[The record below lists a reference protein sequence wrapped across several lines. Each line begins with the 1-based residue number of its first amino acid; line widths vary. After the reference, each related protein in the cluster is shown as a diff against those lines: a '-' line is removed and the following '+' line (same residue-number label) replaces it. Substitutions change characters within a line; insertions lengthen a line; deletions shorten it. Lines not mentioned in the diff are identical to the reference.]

1 MIAQR
6 KLLLSSLILAFSI
19 SISGISHADIKE
31 DLERLAAIQ
40 LLSEKDNEAALKQ
53 LKDFYAQ
60 FNAETD
66 YQVRID
72 TLRQLSAAY
81 YDAGDI
87 PASDQSSAAI
97 LQLAKEKNDKEVIAL
112 MQVDEA
118 YKFLDSGKFDQAI
131 KKLDEI
137 ATALKGSTRPD
148 NQMRLELAYG
158 AIYQAASKFDKAL
171 SHYLEALRLTDH
183 LGSRKTLSKIRRL
196 DALASLYLIMQN
208 PEQTLIM
215 SNQALVLAAEVDSPR
230 VIASLRQNQAMALG
244 DLKRYP
250 EALVAYERALRAAEE
265 ANLPKMEALILSNI
279 ADLHLRTHNFVRA
292 ENFARQALKKAE
304 AINDSYITLAAKANV
319 GFALGGQG
327 KIASAMEYLA
337 APLQNSRDQ
346 GDKADLEAFVGEI
359 SRMYEQAK
367 MYKEALEYTREQ
379 QKLSNELFRADRSKT
394 VAALQ
399 EQFDADQRKK
409 QIELLARENQI
420 KDADIKNSRLQQIV
434 TLLGAM
440 LTIMGGIFI
449 YMLYRKVKQTNERL
463 EEVNQQLEF
472 HSVRDPLTGLYNRR
486 SFLEM
491 MKNRSDNVA
500 PDRREGDDDS
510 PDCLIIM
517 DIDHFKHINDAW
529 GHSAGDTV
537 LIEVAK
543 RLRSAVRDTDMT
555 LRWGGEEFL
564 IYAPSTNTA
573 QLIPLVERVLKSIGS
588 SPVLVGNNM
597 ISVTVSAG
605 FISLPFSGVSEAACN
620 WEKAMQLADMAL
632 YLGKVN
638 GRNRAYGLLSLL
650 VPYEQ
655 ALPELERD
663 FSAAIQQGMVE
674 IAIVLGPQASSQG
687 NISH

>member
-1 MIAQR
+1 
-6 KLLLSSLILAFSI
+6 
-19 SISGISHADIKE
+19 
-31 DLERLAAIQ
+31 
-40 LLSEKDNEAALKQ
+40 
-53 LKDFYAQ
+53 
-60 FNAETD
+60 
-66 YQVRID
+66 
-72 TLRQLSAAY
+72 
-81 YDAGDI
+81 
-87 PASDQSSAAI
+87 
-97 LQLAKEKNDKEVIAL
+97 
-112 MQVDEA
+112 
-118 YKFLDSGKFDQAI
+118 
-131 KKLDEI
+131 
-137 ATALKGSTRPD
+137 
-148 NQMRLELAYG
+148 
-158 AIYQAASKFDKAL
+158 
-171 SHYLEALRLTDH
+171 
-183 LGSRKTLSKIRRL
+183 
-196 DALASLYLIMQN
+196 
-208 PEQTLIM
+208 
-215 SNQALVLAAEVDSPR
+215 
-230 VIASLRQNQAMALG
+230 
-244 DLKRYP
+244 
-250 EALVAYERALRAAEE
+250 
-265 ANLPKMEALILSNI
+265 
-279 ADLHLRTHNFVRA
+279 
-292 ENFARQALKKAE
+292 
-304 AINDSYITLAAKANV
+304 
-319 GFALGGQG
+319 
-327 KIASAMEYLA
+327 
-337 APLQNSRDQ
+337 
-346 GDKADLEAFVGEI
+346 
-359 SRMYEQAK
+359 MYEQAK

-379 QKLSNELFRADRSKT
+379 QKISNELFRADRSKT

-491 MKNRSDNVA
+491 MKTRAENVA

-517 DIDHFKHINDAW
+517 DIDHFKHINDTW

-564 IYAPSTNTA
+564 IYAPNTKPA
-573 QLIPLVERVLKSIGS
+573 QLMPLVERVLKSIGS
-588 SPVLVGNNM
+588 TPVIVGSNI

-605 FISLPFSGVSEAACN
+605 YISLPFSGVSEIECN

-674 IAIVLGPQASSQG
+674 IAIVLGPQTSSQG
-687 NISH
+687 KTSV

>member
-1 MIAQR
+1 MVAQR
-6 KLLLSSLILAFSI
+6 KFLLPSLIFAMSLSFSCSVI
-19 SISGISHADIKE
+19 ADVKS
-31 DLERLAAIQ
+31 DQSRLEAIQ
-40 LLSEKDNEAALKQ
+40 LLSEQDNQAALKQ
-53 LKDFYAQ
+53 LKEFYSQ

-72 TLRQLSAAY
+72 TLRELSAAY
-81 YDAGDI
+81 YDAGDV
-87 PASDQSSAAI
+87 PASDRSRAEI
-97 LQLAKEKNDKEVIAL
+97 LTLAKAKNDKEVVAL
-112 MQVDEA
+112 MQIDDV
-118 YKFLDSGKFDQAI
+118 YKLRESGKFDLAI
-131 KKLDEI
+131 AKLDEI
-137 ATALKGSTRPD
+137 AAVVKGSTRPE
-148 NQMRLELAYG
+148 NLMRLAITYG
-158 AIYQAASKFDKAL
+158 VIYQSASKFEQAL
-171 SHYLEALRLTDH
+171 SHHLEALRLTDQLTH
-183 LGSRKTLSKIRRL
+183 RKVLTKIRRL
-196 DALASLYLIMQN
+196 DTLAALYLIMQN

-215 SNQALVLAAEVDSPR
+215 SNQALILAGQVESPR
-230 VIASLRQNQAMALG
+230 LIASLRQNQAMALG

-250 EALVAYERALRAAEE
+250 EALVAYERALKAAQE
-265 ANLPKMEALILSNI
+265 ANLPKMEALVLSNI

-292 ENFARQALKKAE
+292 ESVARQAMKKAE
-304 AINDSYITLAAKANV
+304 TIRDEYSILNAKANI

-327 KIASAMEYLA
+327 KIALAMEYLA
-337 APLQNSRDQ
+337 PVLQDSRDQ
-346 GDKADLEAFVGEI
+346 GDRADLEAFVGEI
-359 SRMYEQAK
+359 SRMYEHAK

-379 QKLSNELFRADRSKT
+379 QKISNELFRSDRSKT

-434 TLLGAM
+434 TLLGAI

-491 MKNRSDNVA
+491 MKERADNA
-500 PDRREGDDDS
+500 GPDRREEDDDS
-510 PDCLIIM
+510 PDCLMIM
-517 DIDHFKHINDAW
+517 DIDHFKHINDTW

-537 LIEVAK
+537 LVEVAK

-564 IYAPSTNTA
+564 IFAPNTKPS
-573 QLIPLVERVLKSIGS
+573 QLMPLVERVLKSIGS
-588 SPVLVGNNM
+588 TPVVVGNNM
-597 ISVTVSAG
+597 IPVTVSAG
-605 FISLPFSGVSEAACN
+605 FISLPFSGVPETECN
-620 WEKAMQLADMAL
+620 WEKTMQLADMAL

-663 FSAAIQQGMVE
+663 FSAAIKQGMVE
-674 IAIVLGPQASSQG
+674 IAIIQGPQATS
-687 NISH
+687 

>member
-1 MIAQR
+1 MVAQR
-6 KLLLSSLILAFSI
+6 KFLLPSLVFAMSLSFSC
-19 SISGISHADIKE
+19 SVMADVKS
-31 DLERLAAIQ
+31 DLSRLEAIQ
-40 LLSEKDNEAALKQ
+40 LLSEQDNQAALKQ
-53 LKDFYAQ
+53 LKEFYAQ
-60 FNAETD
+60 FNADTD

-72 TLRQLSAAY
+72 TLRELSAAY

-87 PASDQSSAAI
+87 PASDRSRAEI
-97 LQLAKEKNDKEVIAL
+97 LTLAKAKNDKEVVAL
-112 MQVDEA
+112 MQLDQV
-118 YKFLDSGKFDQAI
+118 YKLRDSGKFDLAI
-131 KKLDEI
+131 AKLDEI
-137 ATALKGSTRPD
+137 AAVVKGSTRPE
-148 NQMRLELAYG
+148 NLLRLEMSYG
-158 AIYQAASKFDKAL
+158 VIYQSASKFEQAL
-171 SHYLEALRLTDH
+171 SHHLEALRLTDQLTH
-183 LGSRKTLSKIRRL
+183 RKVLSKIRRL
-196 DALASLYLIMQN
+196 DTLAALYLTMQN

-215 SNQALVLAAEVDSPR
+215 SNQALTLAGQVESPR
-230 VIASLRQNQAMALG
+230 LIASLRQNQAMALG

-250 EALVAYERALRAAEE
+250 EALVAYERALKAAQE
-265 ANLPKMEALILSNI
+265 ANLPKLEALILSNI

-292 ENFARQALKKAE
+292 ENVARQAIKKAE
-304 AINDSYITLAAKANV
+304 VIQDEYAILNAKANL

-327 KIASAMEYLA
+327 KIALAMEYLA
-337 APLQNSRDQ
+337 PVLQNSRDQ
-346 GDKADLEAFVGEI
+346 GDRADLEAFVGEI
-359 SRMYEQAK
+359 SRMYEHAK

-379 QKLSNELFRADRSKT
+379 QKISNELFRSDRSKT

-434 TLLGAM
+434 TLLGAI

-491 MKNRSDNVA
+491 MKERVENTE
-500 PDRREGDDDS
+500 PDRREEDDDS
-510 PDCLIIM
+510 PDCLMIM
-517 DIDHFKHINDAW
+517 DIDHFKHINDTW
-529 GHSAGDTV
+529 GHSAGDAV

-564 IYAPSTNTA
+564 IFAPNTKPA
-573 QLIPLVERVLKSIGS
+573 QLMPLVERVLKSIGS
-588 SPVLVGNNM
+588 TPVVVGNNM
-597 ISVTVSAG
+597 IPVTVSAG
-605 FISLPFSGVSEAACN
+605 YISLPFSGIPETECN

-663 FSAAIQQGMVE
+663 FSAAIKQGMVE
-674 IAIVLGPQASSQG
+674 IAIIQGPQAAT
-687 NISH
+687 

>member
-1 MIAQR
+1 M
-6 KLLLSSLILAFSI
+6 AFFI
-19 SISGISHADIKE
+19 SISAIADADVEE
-31 DLERLAAIQ
+31 DLARLAAIQ

-97 LQLAKEKNDKEVIAL
+97 LQLAKAKNDKEVIAL

-118 YKFLDSGKFDQAI
+118 YKFLDSGKFEQAI

-137 ATALKGSTRPD
+137 ATVLKGSTRPD
-148 NQMRLELAYG
+148 NQMRLEIAYG
-158 AIYQAASKFDKAL
+158 VIYQAASKFDKAL
-171 SHYLEALRLTDH
+171 SHFLEALRLTDH

-196 DALASLYLIMQN
+196 QTLASLYLTMQN

-215 SNQALVLAAEVDSPR
+215 SNQALVLAGEVDSPR
-230 VIASLRQNQAMALG
+230 LIASLQQSQAMALG
-244 DLKRYP
+244 ELKRYP
-250 EALVAYERALRAAEE
+250 EALVAYERALRAAQE

-304 AINDSYITLAAKANV
+304 AINDSYIILAAKANV

-367 MYKEALEYTREQ
+367 MYKEALEYAREQ
-379 QKLSNELFRADRSKT
+379 QNLSNELFRADRSKT

-491 MKNRSDNVA
+491 MKTRADNVA

-517 DIDHFKHINDAW
+517 DIDHFKHINDTW

-564 IYAPSTNTA
+564 IYAPNTKPT
-573 QLIPLVERVLKSIGS
+573 QLMPLVERVLKSIGS
-588 SPVLVGNNM
+588 TPVIVGNNM
-597 ISVTVSAG
+597 IPVTVSAG
-605 FISLPFSGVSEAACN
+605 YISLPFSGVSEIECN

-674 IAIVLGPQASSQG
+674 IAIVLGPQTSSQG
-687 NISH
+687 KTSL

>member
-1 MIAQR
+1 MVAQR
-6 KLLLSSLILAFSI
+6 KLILSSLILAFSL
-19 SISGISHADIKE
+19 SFSASVHADVKA
-31 DLERLAAIQ
+31 DMTRLEAIQ
-40 LLSEKDNEAALKQ
+40 LLSEQDNQAALKQ
-53 LKDFYAQ
+53 LKEFYAQ

-72 TLRQLSAAY
+72 TLRELSAAY

-87 PASDQSSAAI
+87 PASDQSRAKI
-97 LQLAKEKNDKEVIAL
+97 LQLAKAKNDKEVVAL
-112 MQVDEA
+112 MQIDEV
-118 YKFLDSGKFDQAI
+118 YKLRDAGKFDLAI
-131 KKLDEI
+131 AKLDEI
-137 ATALKGSTRPD
+137 GAVLKGSTRPE
-148 NQMRLELAYG
+148 NLMRLEITYG
-158 AIYQAASKFDKAL
+158 VIYQAASKFEQAL
-171 SHYLEALRLTDH
+171 SHHLEALNLTDQLTH
-183 LGSRKTLSKIRRL
+183 RKILSKIRRL
-196 DALASLYLIMQN
+196 DTLAALYLIMQN
-208 PEQTLIM
+208 PEQTLIV
-215 SNQALVLAAEVDSPR
+215 SNQALVLAGQVESPR
-230 VIASLRQNQAMALG
+230 LIASLRQNQAMALG

-250 EALVAYERALRAAEE
+250 EALVAYERALKAAQD
-265 ANLPKMEALILSNI
+265 ANLPKMEALVLSNI

-292 ENFARQALKKAE
+292 ENVARQALKKGE
-304 AINDSYITLAAKANV
+304 FIEDRYSVLAAKANI

-327 KIASAMEYLA
+327 KITQAMEYLA
-337 APLQNSRDQ
+337 PVLQHSRDQ

-359 SRMYEQAK
+359 SRMYEHAK

-379 QKLSNELFRADRSKT
+379 QKISNELFRSDRSKT

-434 TLLGAM
+434 TLLGAI
-440 LTIMGGIFI
+440 LTVMGGIFI

-472 HSVRDPLTGLYNRR
+472 HSVRDPLTGLFNRR

-491 MKNRSDNVA
+491 MKARAENAS
-500 PDRREGDDDS
+500 PERREEDGDS
-510 PDCLIIM
+510 PDCLMIM
-517 DIDHFKHINDAW
+517 DIDHFKHINDTW
-529 GHSAGDTV
+529 GHTAGDTV
-537 LIEVAK
+537 LVEVAK
-543 RLRSAVRDTDMT
+543 RLRSAVRDSDMT

-564 IYAPSTNTA
+564 IFAPNTKPS
-573 QLIPLVERVLKSIGS
+573 QLMPLVERVLKSIGS
-588 SPVLVGNNM
+588 TPIIVGNNM
-597 ISVTVSAG
+597 IPVTVSAG
-605 FISLPFSGVSEAACN
+605 YISLPFSGIPETECD

-663 FSAAIQQGMVE
+663 FSAAIKQGMVE
-674 IAIVLGPQASSQG
+674 IAIVQGPQ
-687 NISH
+687 SHA

>member
-1 MIAQR
+1 MVAQR
-6 KLLLSSLILAFSI
+6 KLILSSLILAFSI
-19 SISGISHADIKE
+19 SMSANVHADVKD
-31 DLERLAAIQ
+31 DLARLEAMQ
-40 LLSEKDNEAALKQ
+40 LLSEQDNQAALKQ
-53 LKDFYAQ
+53 LKEFYAQ

-72 TLRQLSAAY
+72 TLRELSAAY

-87 PASDQSSAAI
+87 PASDQSRAEI
-97 LQLAKEKNDKEVIAL
+97 LRLAKAKNDKEVVAL
-112 MQVDEA
+112 TQIDDV
-118 YKFLDSGKFDQAI
+118 YKLRDAGKFDLAI
-131 KKLDEI
+131 AKLDEI
-137 ATALKGSTRPD
+137 ARAVKGSARPE
-148 NQMRLELAYG
+148 NLMRLEITYG
-158 AIYQAASKFDKAL
+158 VIYQGASKFEQAL
-171 SHYLEALRLTDH
+171 SHHLEALNLTDQLTH
-183 LGSRKTLSKIRRL
+183 RKILSKIRRL
-196 DALASLYLIMQN
+196 DALASLYLVMQN
-208 PEQTLIM
+208 PEQTLIV
-215 SNQALVLAAEVDSPR
+215 SNQAIALAGQVESPR
-230 VIASLRQNQAMALG
+230 LIANLRQNQAMALG

-250 EALVAYERALRAAEE
+250 EALVAYERALKASQD

-279 ADLHLRTHNFVRA
+279 ADLHLRTHGFVRA
-292 ENFARQALKKAE
+292 ESVARQALKKGE
-304 AINDSYITLAAKANV
+304 LIQDKYSVLAAKANI

-327 KIASAMEYLA
+327 KITQAMEYLA
-337 APLQNSRDQ
+337 PVLQNSRDQ

-359 SRMYEQAK
+359 SRMYEHAK

-379 QKLSNELFRADRSKT
+379 QKISNELFRTDRSKT

-434 TLLGAM
+434 TLLGAI
-440 LTIMGGIFI
+440 LTVMGGIFI

-472 HSVRDPLTGLYNRR
+472 HSVRDPLTGLFNRR

-491 MKNRSDNVA
+491 MKDRAENVS
-500 PDRREGDDDS
+500 PERREEDDDS
-510 PDCLIIM
+510 PDCLMIM
-517 DIDHFKHINDAW
+517 DIDHFKHINDTW
-529 GHSAGDTV
+529 GHTAGDTV
-537 LIEVAK
+537 LVEVAK

-564 IYAPSTNTA
+564 IFAPNTKPP
-573 QLIPLVERVLKSIGS
+573 QLMTLVERVLKSIGS
-588 SPVLVGNNM
+588 TPVIVGNNM
-597 ISVTVSAG
+597 IPVTVSAG
-605 FISLPFSGVSEAACN
+605 YISLPFSGVPETVCN

-663 FSAAIQQGMVE
+663 FSAAIKQGMVE
-674 IAIVLGPQASSQG
+674 IAIVQGPQSST
-687 NISH
+687 